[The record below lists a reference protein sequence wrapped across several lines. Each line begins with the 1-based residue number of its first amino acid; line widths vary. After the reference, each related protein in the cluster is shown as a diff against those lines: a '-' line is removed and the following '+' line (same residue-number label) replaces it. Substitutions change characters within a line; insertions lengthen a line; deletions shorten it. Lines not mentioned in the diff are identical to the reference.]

1 MVALD
6 RVSNEL
12 LADQLPAATDP
23 VEIRPVE
30 TNHLAVA
37 YSPLYICFLDGY
49 VSFGHLVTATMKA
62 LEKIVSP
69 LGQRNLLFAVICTLG
84 LGVVFSSLL
93 QSDAVTPPGNH
104 SAERYQ
110 KPEFRDVVER
120 VDAEF
125 VARWEKEGLEPAPP
139 ADELTRI
146 RRLSLGLTGTIPALQ
161 EIRAFEEARDFYAG
175 NQPPPNN
182 HIQWWLSHLFE
193 DRRTSDY
200 LAERFARA
208 YVGVENGPFLVY
220 RRRRFVSWLSD
231 QFHGNQPYD
240 KVVRSLI
247 TAEGLWT
254 SNPEVNFF
262 TVTVDENDKKNK
274 PDEVKLA
281 VRMTRAFLGVRLDC
295 VQCHDDRLN
304 DRWVQK
310 DFHQLASFFSG
321 ANMRLSG
328 LRETGRSYEYK
339 YRGDP
344 PVEVPRR
351 VPFLPELLPEKG
363 EPRDRLAAWVTDK
376 HNRAFARA
384 AVNRIWALMFGR
396 PLVEPIDEI
405 PLKDSLKNPYPPG
418 LETLVDDFIDHD
430 FDLQRLIRV
439 IAATRVFGLDSKV
452 SEDRT
457 PLTEKHD
464 QHWAAFALSRLRP
477 EQVAGSI
484 IQAAS
489 LTAIDADSHILFR
502 MTRVFQQ
509 GDFIKRYGDV
519 GADEFYA
526 LGGTISQRLLMMNGK
541 LVHERIKDDLV
552 ANAAARILATAPD
565 DEAVVQTTYLAVLS
579 RQPTQEEV
587 QYFAGLL
594 TQKGD
599 RSRKDKQE
607 DLYWALLNSTEFSWN
622 H

>member
-12 LADQLPAATDP
+12 LVDQLPAATDP

-49 VSFGHLVTATMKA
+49 VSFGHSVTAPMKA

-93 QSDAVTPPGNH
+93 QSDAVTPLRNH

-262 TVTVDENDKKNK
+262 TVTVDENAKNNK

-339 YRGDP
+339 YRGKSQG
-344 PVEVPRR
+344 EVPKK

-418 LETLVDDFIDHD
+418 LETLVDDFITHD
-430 FDLQRLIRV
+430 FDIQRLIRV

-594 TQKGD
+594 AQKGD

>member
-69 LGQRNLLFAVICTLG
+69 IGQRNLLFAVICTLG

-93 QSDAVTPPGNH
+93 QSDTVTPLRNH

-125 VARWEKEGLEPAPP
+125 VARWEKEGLKPAPP
-139 ADELTRI
+139 ANELTQI

-262 TVTVDENDKKNK
+262 TVTVDENAKNNK

-339 YRGDP
+339 YRGKSQG
-344 PVEVPRR
+344 EVSKK

-418 LETLVDDFIDHD
+418 LETLVDDFITHD
-430 FDLQRLIRV
+430 FDIQRLIRV
-439 IAATRVFGLDSKV
+439 IASTRVFGLDSKV

-579 RQPTQEEV
+579 RQPTHEEV

-594 TQKGD
+594 AQKGD

>member
-37 YSPLYICFLDGY
+37 YSPLYICFLDRY

-231 QFHGNQPYD
+231 QFHGNRPYD

-339 YRGDP
+339 YRGKSQS
-344 PVEVPRR
+344 EVPKK

-396 PLVEPIDEI
+396 PLVDPIDEI

-418 LETLVDDFIDHD
+418 LETLVDDFITHD
-430 FDLQRLIRV
+430 FDIQRLIRV

-502 MTRVFQQ
+502 LARVFQQ

-594 TQKGD
+594 AQKGD

>member
-1 MVALD
+1 M
-6 RVSNEL
+6 
-12 LADQLPAATDP
+12 
-23 VEIRPVE
+23 
-30 TNHLAVA
+30 
-37 YSPLYICFLDGY
+37 
-49 VSFGHLVTATMKA
+49 SFGHLVTATMKA

-69 LGQRNLLFAVICTLG
+69 IGQRNLLFAVVCALG

-93 QSDAVTPPGNH
+93 QSDAVTPPRNH
-104 SAERYQ
+104 SVERYQ

-125 VARWEKEGLEPAPP
+125 VARWEKEGLKPAPP
-139 ADELTRI
+139 ADELTQI
-146 RRLSLGLTGTIPALQ
+146 RRLSLGLTGTIPSLQ
-161 EIRAFEEARDFYAG
+161 EIRAFEEARVFHAG
-175 NQPPPNN
+175 NQPPPKDP
-182 HIQWWLSHLFE
+182 IQWWLSHLFE

-200 LAERFARA
+200 LAERFART

-231 QFHGNQPYD
+231 QFHGNRPYD

-262 TVTVDENDKKNK
+262 TVTVDENAKNNK

-304 DRWVQK
+304 DRWMQK

-321 ANMRLSG
+321 ADMKVSG
-328 LRETGRSYEYK
+328 IRETDRSYEYK
-339 YRGDP
+339 YRGKSQG
-344 PVEVPRR
+344 EVPKK

-376 HNRAFARA
+376 DNRAFARA

-396 PLVEPIDEI
+396 PLVDPIDEI
-405 PLKDSLKNPYPPG
+405 PLKDSLEKPYPPG
-418 LETLVDDFIDHD
+418 LETLVDDFIAHG
-430 FDLQRLIRV
+430 FDLHRLIRV

-452 SEDRT
+452 SEDHT

-502 MTRVFQQ
+502 MARVFQQ

-552 ANAAARILATAPD
+552 SNSAARILATAPD

-587 QYFAGLL
+587 QYFVELL
-594 TQKGD
+594 AQKGE